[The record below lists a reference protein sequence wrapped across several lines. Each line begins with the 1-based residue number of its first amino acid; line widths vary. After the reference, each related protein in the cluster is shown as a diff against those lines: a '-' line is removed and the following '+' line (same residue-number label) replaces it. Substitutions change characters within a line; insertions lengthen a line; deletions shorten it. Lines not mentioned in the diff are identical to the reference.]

1 MENTGKV
8 RPVLIIINSLD
19 DTELILS
26 GLGGIKEI
34 QFVVVRTR
42 AEFELV
48 YTIDKF
54 QAIIANHIL
63 PDGNGSDIL
72 EKVKRLEFHLP
83 VIIISEASGEEI
95 VFEMIKRGASDC
107 ISKNNLSKLP
117 FAFLSALKAAEF
129 LHETMTKKMA
139 DKERLIME
147 LTRNNNNLM
156 QFTYIVSHNLRV
168 PIANLLGLSELL
180 KTEITEQERKSVNE
194 YIIKSIE
201 TIDEFVKDLNNVLS
215 AKDALQHKKES
226 CNFKNIIDVVVLDLY
241 KEIESSQAEISVNIN
256 KEAEEVLSI
265 KSYVQSA
272 FYNLISNALKYRSP
286 ERKPDIKIDIKKV
299 DGKTNITITDN
310 GTGIDVEKHKEQ
322 LFGLYSRFNNTTDGK
337 GLGLYMTKAQIEALG
352 GTISILSEINVGT
365 TFVITL

>member
-1 MENTGKV
+1 MENTGKA

-26 GLGGIKEI
+26 ELEGIKEI
-34 QFVVVRTR
+34 QFVIVRTR

-48 YTIDKF
+48 YAIDKF
-54 QAIIANHIL
+54 QAVIANHIL
-63 PDGNGSDIL
+63 PDGKGLDIL
-72 EKVKRLEFHLP
+72 EKVKQLEFHLP
-83 VIIISEASGEEI
+83 VIIISETFDEEI
-95 VFEMIKRGASDC
+95 VFEMIKKGVSDY
-107 ISKNNLSKLP
+107 ISKNNLHKLP

-129 LHETMTKKMA
+129 LREAMIKKMA

-147 LTRNNNNLM
+147 LTRNNNNLV
-156 QFTYIVSHNLRV
+156 QFTYIVSHNLRI

-180 KTEITEQERKSVNE
+180 KTEITDQERKSVNQ

-215 AKDALQHKKES
+215 AKDTLHHKKEP
-226 CNFKNIIDVVVLDLY
+226 CNFKNIIDAVVLDLC
-241 KEIESSQAEISVNIN
+241 KEIESSQAEILINIS
-256 KEAEEVLSI
+256 KDAEEILSI

-299 DGKTNITITDN
+299 DDKTIITIADN
-310 GTGIDVEKHKEQ
+310 GVGIDIEKHKGQ

-337 GLGLYMTKAQIEALG
+337 GLGLYMTKTQIEALG
-352 GTISILSEINVGT
+352 GTISISSEINIGT
-365 TFVITL
+365 TFVIAL